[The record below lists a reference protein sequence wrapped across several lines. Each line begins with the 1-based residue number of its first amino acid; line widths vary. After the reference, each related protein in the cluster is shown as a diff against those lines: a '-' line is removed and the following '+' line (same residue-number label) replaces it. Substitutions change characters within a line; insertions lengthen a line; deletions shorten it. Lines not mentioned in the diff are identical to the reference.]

1 MPQTPKRPRRINPV
15 SRAVIE
21 MAFIIFL
28 FYANLLMGEFESS
41 NRKGKT
47 LAVALNDIFTSTTIT
62 IAIISAVIGYL
73 VFEQLRKNL

>member
-1 MPQTPKRPRRINPV
+1 M
-15 SRAVIE
+15 IE
-21 MAFIIFL
+21 MAFIVFL

-47 LAVALNDIFTSTTIT
+47 LVFALKDIFTSTTIT

-73 VFEQLRKNL
+73 LFEQLRKNL

>member
-1 MPQTPKRPRRINPV
+1 MPQAPKNSRRLKPV
-15 SRAVIE
+15 WRAVIE
-21 MAFIIFL
+21 MGFIVFL

-47 LAVALNDIFTSTTIT
+47 LAIALNDIFTSTTIT

-73 VFEQLRKNL
+73 LFEQLRKNL